1 MTRYP
6 APMPTIRDAAPDDL
20 AAINAI
26 YNFYVA
32 RSTCTYDRDPR
43 PDDAATA
50 WLAAHD
56 APHPVTVAIDD
67 AGAVIGWAA
76 LSAFRPRWGYRHTVE
91 DTVYVRDDHHGRG
104 TGSALLADLVAR
116 ARALG
121 HHAIVAAI
129 SADQAASVRLHERA
143 GFRQVALLPQVGH
156 KFDRWLDLAM
166 LQLLL

>member
-1 MTRYP
+1 
-6 APMPTIRDAAPDDL
+6 MPRIRDAAPADL

-26 YNFYVA
+26 YNHYVA

-43 PDDAATA
+43 GDDDAAR
-50 WLAAHD
+50 WLAAHEGP
-56 APHPVTVAIDD
+56 ATPHPATVAVDD
-67 AGAVIGWAA
+67 AGAVIGWGA

-104 TGSALLADLVAR
+104 VGGALLADLVAR

-121 HHAIVAAI
+121 HHAIIAAI
-129 SADQAASVRLHERA
+129 SADQAPSMRLHERA
-143 GFRQVALLPQVGH
+143 GFTRVALLPQVGH